1 MAKLYRVSLS
11 DGERMLLQQTSK
23 NGKTPARKA
32 MQASLSVTVPMK
44 NR

>member
-1 MAKLYRVSLS
+1 MAKLYRLSLS
-11 DGERMLLQQTSK
+11 DGKRMLLQQTSK